1 MPFNLARSLLGFRFD
16 QYEANLF
23 CDLFSKN
30 RLSSSSIITP
40 IGNAARHI
48 LNLVIDYT
56 LQTAPMLLA
65 ETRSQCLQELFA
77 FTFLKGNITSYFEAG
92 ANNGIELSNTY
103 AIMSTHRANGILVEA
118 NPSLYQDL
126 CKNRPR
132 DATFN
137 LALSSHSGLLLEF
150 NPCEGQT
157 LYGSLVVD
165 KKWVRFHPPQQIV
178 QVQSSTIHNILD
190 SISMEKV
197 HYLSLDI
204 EGGELDVLQS
214 LVKPFFDV
222 GFIEVNTRLARKAC
236 QDELE
241 RIGYKCYKYPFAKN
255 EILAVNHKADLN
267 SDLLETMDNLF
278 SL

>member
-1 MPFNLARSLLGFRFD
+1 
-16 QYEANLF
+16 
-23 CDLFSKN
+23 
-30 RLSSSSIITP
+30 
-40 IGNAARHI
+40 
-48 LNLVIDYT
+48 
-56 LQTAPMLLA
+56 MLLV
-65 ETRSQCLQELFA
+65 ETRSQCLQEVFA
-77 FTFLKGNITSYFEAG
+77 FTLLKSNITSYFEAG

-137 LALSSHSGLLLEF
+137 LALSAHTGLFLEF

-165 KKWVRFHPPQQIV
+165 KKVGASLSPQEIV
-178 QVQSSTIHNILD
+178 QVQSSTILDILD
-190 SISMEKV
+190 SISIEYV
-197 HYLSLDI
+197 QYLSLDI

-222 GFIEVNTRLARKAC
+222 GFIEVNTRLASKAC
-236 QDELE
+236 QAELE

-255 EILAVNHKADLN
+255 ELLAVNPKAELN
-267 SDLLETMDNLF
+267 IDLLKIMDNLF